1 MLALVYDRPSA
12 LLLALLGGAP
22 HAEDEWGQLIDAI
35 RELDRNA
42 AADGLETLLVAVTT
56 PETPRPDATW
66 RRRFAELKL
75 ELKAKRRYSALVTTS
90 LLLRGAMTAIN
101 WIVPPSRHGEV
112 VVFGT
117 FDEAA
122 AWCVAER
129 GRRRQALYAMLD
141 QACAELGLSRIT
153 ARIP

>member
-1 MLALVYDRPSA
+1 MLALVYDRPTA
-12 LLLALLGGAP
+12 LLLALLGGPP
-22 HAEDEWGQLIDAI
+22 HAEDEWGQLIEAI
-35 RELDRNA
+35 RELDKNG

-75 ELKAKRRYSALVTTS
+75 ELRARRRYTALITTS

-101 WIVPPSRHGEV
+101 WIVPQSKRGEV
-112 VVFGT
+112 AVFGT
-117 FDEAA
+117 FGEAVE
-122 AWCVAER
+122 WSVEQR
-129 GRRRQALYAMLD
+129 GRQAPALNAMLD
-141 QACAELGLSRIT
+141 RACAELGLSRAA